1 MSWLPIYQVVP
12 AVCAFSFIPQEMN
25 EGNVKETNC
34 RPKVVFLLI
43 LATLLEISSDPNLP
57 YVLSWQLAVELEP
70 ARAPAAAPSPS
81 LSFHRLATGSPR
93 LDMCLHMTATFLP
106 SP

>member
-43 LATLLEISSDPNLP
+43 LATLLEISSTRI
-57 YVLSWQLAVELEP
+57 YVLSWQLSLSQPEPQPQPP
-70 ARAPAAAPSPS
+70 ARPCR
-81 LSFHRLATGSPR
+81 F
-93 LDMCLHMTATFLP
+93 TA
-106 SP
+106 